1 MLLTLFSSHCTGPSD
16 QGKGNCKK
24 AILDAVQKLQVK
36 YIDLVLI
43 HWPGSSKLAHDDPK
57 NAERRK
63 GSWEDLEELV
73 KEGIVKSIGVSN
85 YTIKHL
91 EEMIDSQNGYAKVKP
106 VLNQV
111 LFKIN

>member
-1 MLLTLFSSHCTGPSD
+1 M
-16 QGKGNCKK
+16 
-24 AILDAVQKLQVK
+24 K

-111 LFKIN
+111 LFKINW